1 MESPLTSPLG
11 IALYVAMAIVFIVLV
26 LGLLNLF
33 SKSDQ
38 QRSRSNQLMRL
49 RVLVQFVAVVL
60 LVALGWTSGL
70 LGGN

>member
-11 IALYVAMAIVFIVLV
+11 IPLYVAMAIVFIVLV